1 MFINSIKRECEIC
14 GCEKNQHSNERCLS
28 CLADTKKRT
37 NKQHE
42 YVDSSSTLDCDQTVP
57 CSVTHTASNPTFL
70 ASVTNS
76 RGDNPLSDDPQL
88 V

>member
-42 YVDSSSTLDCDQTVP
+42 YVDSSSTLERMSQYNLHLMYR
-57 CSVTHTASNPTFL
+57 SYGGFWL
-70 ASVTNS
+70 
-76 RGDNPLSDDPQL
+76 
-88 V
+88 